1 MNASMIRRGA
11 VLLLLFAAGVLFL
24 LQPRSGVRIAPG
36 EPLGDVRSELTNGG
50 RFDLAEHRGEPVV
63 LAFWATWC
71 GPCLQEVPE
80 LNRLAASGVRVIG
93 LSVDDLPLAEIGAKA
108 KRIGVRYPVG
118 ESAPGLAERLGIT
131 NIPTTCVVA
140 KDGTLLAAH
149 SGFTSFEQFRSDLA
163 AH

>member
-1 MNASMIRRGA
+1 MNASIIRRGA

-24 LQPRSGVRIAPG
+24 LQPRSGVRIARG

-93 LSVDDLPLAEIGAKA
+93 LSVDELPLAEIGAKA
-108 KRIGVRYPVG
+108 ERIGVRYPV
-118 ESAPGLAERLGIT
+118 
-131 NIPTTCVVA
+131 
-140 KDGTLLAAH
+140 
-149 SGFTSFEQFRSDLA
+149 
-163 AH
+163 